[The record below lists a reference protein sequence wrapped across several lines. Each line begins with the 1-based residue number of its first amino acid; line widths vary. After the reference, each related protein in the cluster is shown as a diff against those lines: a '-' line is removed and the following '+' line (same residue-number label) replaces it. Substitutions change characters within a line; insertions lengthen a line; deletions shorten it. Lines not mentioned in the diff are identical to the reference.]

1 MEHFLLEGQVIVINV
16 NVHLFLG
23 AYKIPGFRDIP
34 AQLSISLYDQWS
46 NRHGLHHSKA
56 VGEPPLFMG
65 SSVFFALR
73 DAVEEANGRIKG
85 EVMSFNSP
93 ATVENIRMS
102 VKDKLANTASQ
113 AAGTSEKPWCVRP

>member
-1 MEHFLLEGQVIVINV
+1 
-16 NVHLFLG
+16 
-23 AYKIPGFRDIP
+23 
-34 AQLSISLYDQWS
+34 
-46 NRHGLHHSKA
+46 
-56 VGEPPLFMG
+56 MG

-73 DAVEEANGRIKG
+73 DAVEEANGRVKG

-102 VKDKLANTASQ
+102 VKDKLSNKASQ